1 MLVAMILKK
10 MGKFFVLMNQESAA
24 DIRQSVLL
32 VDGNFILPNN
42 FTLILRGVKEKFK
55 NAKIEILTSE
65 DKTEFLRDNFPEVGI
80 VNPRA
85 GIKNKR
91 LGFNLQL
98 LKLVSRNFDY
108 IVLSSLDIIP
118 VSVCLLLGRSRVF
131 LHNKWLEWYRLR
143 LRTIGDILNRRS
155 SSDKNHRNKNSGI
168 KDVIRSI
175 GRKFVILQD
184 IAEADTK
191 SRILIVDNGYTAIDY
206 ILTAVKKTGEI
217 FVEPDVTVLTFA
229 DRRHYFINGFTHTE
243 IAAIRHSP
251 KRSVLASVRQMWFL
265 RKRKFEYIILTA
277 LDALPAAVALGSNAK
292 KLLLYNRWH
301 QWWSIKF
308 KNPGECLK
316 DAIGMIFAIPVTA
329 YLLIAAGLILLRTFI
344 RGKLLNLKSFL
355 CHEQSRF

>member
-1 MLVAMILKK
+1 MILKNI
-10 MGKFFVLMNQESAA
+10 GKFFVLMNQENAA
-24 DIRQSVLL
+24 DMRQSVLL

-65 DKTEFLRDNFPEVGI
+65 DKTEFLRDNFPEVSI
-80 VNPRA
+80 VNP
-85 GIKNKR
+85 GPNIKNKR
-91 LGFNLQL
+91 FSFNLQL
-98 LKLVSRNFDY
+98 LKMLSRRFDY

-118 VSVCLLLGRSRVF
+118 VCACLLLGRSRVF

-143 LRTIGDILNRRS
+143 LRTIGDILNRRTN
-155 SSDKNHRNKNSGI
+155 SDKNHRDKNSGI
-168 KDVIRSI
+168 KDIIKSI

-184 IAEADTK
+184 IVDGDRK

-217 FVEPDVTVLTFA
+217 FVEPEVTVLTFA
-229 DRRHYFINGFTHTE
+229 DRRHYFANGFTHTE
-243 IAAIRHSP
+243 IAAIRHPP
-251 KRSVLASVRQMWFL
+251 KKSMLASARQMWLL
-265 RKRKFEYIILTA
+265 RKHKFEYIILTA
-277 LDALPAAVALGSNAK
+277 LDALPAAAALGLNAK
-292 KLLLYNRWH
+292 ELLLYNCWH
-301 QWWSIKF
+301 QWWSIKL

-316 DAIGMIFAIPVTA
+316 DAIGMILAIPVTA

-344 RGKLLNLKSFL
+344 RGRLLNLKSFL